1 MIEDFLAK
9 SQNRREDTQFFC
21 NFAADMENNCSAIL
35 EGLNSAQKQAVSCVD
50 GPVLIVAGA
59 GSGKTRVLTS
69 RIAYILE
76 KGGDPSRILALT
88 FTKKAASEMK
98 ERIALMVGERRAR
111 KLFMGTFHSV
121 FIRFLREFA
130 DILGY
135 PQAFT
140 IYDQSDSTS
149 AVKTCIKELQLDEKV
164 YKPKDVLSRISM
176 AKNNLVTASA
186 YRRNNAAMERDA
198 ASKKPRICDVYD
210 LYSAKCRQAGVM
222 DFDDILLNMNILL
235 RDNPAAL
242 ESIAGRFDYIMVD
255 EYQDTNFSQYL
266 ILKKL
271 SQFHNNICVVGD
283 DSQSIYAFRGAKIE
297 NILNFRKDYPT
308 HHIFRLEQNYRSTK
322 TIVDAA
328 NSLISKNSARIP
340 KECYSMGEQGEKIRL
355 IKAYTEQEEAL
366 LIASSIISRIQRDH
380 ARYQDF
386 AILYRTNAQ
395 SRALEEAL
403 RKRNLPYVIYSGN
416 SFFERAEVKDMM
428 AYFKLAVNL
437 NDDESFKRIV
447 NKPARGI
454 GDTSLAAL
462 SAAAQTHGLSL
473 FKAAF
478 SDDLEEFGLKQAA
491 IKKIRDFCEMMS
503 RLCLRAQ
510 KEDAKDVAAALAI
523 ESGLLTFYKSD
534 NSIEGQSR
542 TANVEELLNSVANFI
557 EEKHS
562 EIFEEMQADG
572 AIEEGVELSDADF
585 DVVTLGDYLENVSLL
600 SAVDMEDD
608 EESSNKIT
616 LMTVHSSK
624 GLEFPYVSVAGMEE
638 NIFPSGGFMASE
650 NEIEEERRLFYVAMT
665 RAKTSLQI
673 SFAATRMRNGK
684 HESNS
689 PSRFVR
695 EIDNQYIEN
704 PLTAEDVE
712 ISGGSDS
719 DSFTSTWGRPKSQQG
734 FQSWRYGQ
742 SSRADNVRRPV
753 EKCPEQVPPR
763 RPEPVPVRRAQV
775 VPKRTDDAD
784 FVPTPILQLKAGQ
797 RIEHNRFGF
806 GKILEI
812 SGNATDLKA
821 KISFD
826 DHGEKILILKYAK
839 IRKLDIAD

>member
-1 MIEDFLAK
+1 
-9 SQNRREDTQFFC
+9 
-21 NFAADMENNCSAIL
+21 
-35 EGLNSAQKQAVSCVD
+35 
-50 GPVLIVAGA
+50 
-59 GSGKTRVLTS
+59 
-69 RIAYILE
+69 
-76 KGGDPSRILALT
+76 
-88 FTKKAASEMK
+88 
-98 ERIALMVGERRAR
+98 
-111 KLFMGTFHSV
+111 
-121 FIRFLREFA
+121 
-130 DILGY
+130 
-135 PQAFT
+135 
-140 IYDQSDSTS
+140 
-149 AVKTCIKELQLDEKV
+149 
-164 YKPKDVLSRISM
+164 
-176 AKNNLVTASA
+176 
-186 YRRNNAAMERDA
+186 
-198 ASKKPRICDVYD
+198 
-210 LYSAKCRQAGVM
+210 
-222 DFDDILLNMNILL
+222 
-235 RDNPAAL
+235 
-242 ESIAGRFDYIMVD
+242 
-255 EYQDTNFSQYL
+255 
-266 ILKKL
+266 
-271 SQFHNNICVVGD
+271 
-283 DSQSIYAFRGAKIE
+283 
-297 NILNFRKDYPT
+297 
-308 HHIFRLEQNYRSTK
+308 
-322 TIVDAA
+322 
-328 NSLISKNSARIP
+328 
-340 KECYSMGEQGEKIRL
+340 MGEQGEKIRL
-355 IKAYTEQEEAL
+355 VKAYTEQEEAL
-366 LIASSIISRIQRDH
+366 LIASSIISRIQSDH

-437 NDDESFKRIV
+437 NDDESLKRIV

-510 KEDAKDVAAALAI
+510 KENAKDVAAALAI

-562 EIFEEMQADG
+562 EMFEEMQADG
-572 AIEEGVELSDADF
+572 SIEDGVELSDADF

-742 SSRADNVRRPV
+742 SSRAENVRRPV
-753 EKCPEQVPPR
+753 EKRPEQVPPS

>member
-130 DILGY
+130 DSLGY

-297 NILNFRKDYPT
+297 NILNFRKDYPS
-308 HHIFRLEQNYRSTK
+308 HHVFRLEQNYRSTK

-355 IKAYTEQEEAL
+355 VKAYTEQEEAL

-510 KEDAKDVAAALAI
+510 KENAKDVAAALAI

-562 EIFEEMQADG
+562 EMFEEMQADG
-572 AIEEGVELSDADF
+572 SVEEGVELSDADF

-695 EIDNQYIEN
+695 EIDNRYIEN

-719 DSFTSTWGRPKSQQG
+719 DSFTSTWGRPKSQPG

-742 SSRADNVRRPV
+742 SSRAENVRRPV
-753 EKCPEQVPPR
+753 EKRPEQVPPR